1 MEAAMAFVWD
11 LIQQI
16 QLHNTKSSAKAARED
31 AKSAELRAR
40 VAESKSRTA
49 QSRVRDLETR
59 VDDLEAE
66 LSEMRTTMAVLLDRL
81 ERRFGEPAPAVSGR
95 IADSG

>member
-1 MEAAMAFVWD
+1 MAFVWD

-16 QLHNTKSSAKAARED
+16 QLHNTKSRAKEARED
-31 AKSAELRAR
+31 ARSAELRAR

-49 QSRVRDLETR
+49 ESRVRDLESR

-81 ERRFGEPAPAVSGR
+81 ERRFGEPAPALTGKST
-95 IADSG
+95 AP

>member
-1 MEAAMAFVWD
+1 MAFVWD

-16 QLHNTKSSAKAARED
+16 QLHNTKSRATSARSD

-40 VAESKSRTA
+40 VAESRSRTA
-49 QSRVRDLETR
+49 ESRTRDLEAR
-59 VDDLEAE
+59 VDDLEME
-66 LSEMRTTMAVLLDRL
+66 LSEMRTTMAVLLYRL
-81 ERRFGEPAPAVSGR
+81 ERRFGEPGPAVSGR